1 MTFNEDH
8 LFLQNDWISIRDE
21 QTQAMLKEIDAIES
35 NRLLNTSV
43 DDLCRYMEKKYTID
57 VPFLDKEKIVVDQYE
72 TKIDVSQDRNRWISD
87 LNQPFYV
94 NGTTIE
100 VVIPFTGD
108 AEMFS
113 VRPSSFTTNSPRAQI
128 SNNNILKIFIQGTDL
143 TSDRVKSAISDTIS
157 SIEGYLRAQRNDVSP
172 FNDQIVD
179 VAREKIVSRRKR
191 LLRDRD
197 LVSSLGFELKHRENS
212 AQTYA
217 QSEIRRR
224 VIPKMP
230 MATTAPYAPEPA
242 LSSDDFEHILS
253 IVASMAEVM
262 ERSPSAFELMNE
274 EAIRTHFLV
283 QLNGHYEGQATGET
297 FNFNGKTDIL
307 IRVNG
312 KNIFIA
318 ECKFWNG
325 PKALTET
332 VDQLLGYASWRDTKV
347 AILVFS
353 RQKSFT
359 HVLEAIPK
367 AIEEHPNCKRTI
379 GKKSDTTFR
388 YCFSH
393 RDDPNRELVLAAMA
407 FNVPKQS

>member
-8 LFLQNDWISIRDE
+8 LFLQKDWFSVRDG

-57 VPFLDKEKIVVDQYE
+57 VPFLDKEKIVVDQHE
-72 TKIDVSQDRNRWISD
+72 TKIDVSQDRLRLILD
-87 LNQPFYV
+87 RNQPFYV
-94 NGTTIE
+94 DGTAIE
-100 VVIPFTGD
+100 VFVPFTGD
-108 AEMFS
+108 VEMFS
-113 VRPSSFTTNSPRAQI
+113 VRPSSFTTNPPRAQI
-128 SNNNILKIFIQGTDL
+128 SNNNILKIFIRGADL
-143 TSDRVKSAISDTIS
+143 TSDRVKSIISDTIS
-157 SIEGYLRAQRNDVSP
+157 SIESYLNAQRNDVSS
-172 FNDQIVD
+172 FNDQIFN
-179 VAREKIVSRRKR
+179 VAKEKIISRRER

-197 LVSSLGFELKHRENS
+197 LVSSLGFELKHREDS
-212 AQTYA
+212 SQTYV

-230 MATTAPYAPEPA
+230 IATTTPYAPEPA

-253 IVASMAEVM
+253 VIANMAEVM

-307 IRVNG
+307 IRVKG

-347 AILVFS
+347 AILVFN
-353 RQKSFT
+353 RQRSFT
-359 HVLEAIPK
+359 HVLDTIPK
-367 AIEEHPNCKRTI
+367 VIEEHPNCKRII
-379 GKKSDTTFR
+379 GKKSETTTR

-393 RDDPNRELVLAAMA
+393 RDDPNRELVLAVMA
-407 FNVPKQS
+407 FDVPKQS